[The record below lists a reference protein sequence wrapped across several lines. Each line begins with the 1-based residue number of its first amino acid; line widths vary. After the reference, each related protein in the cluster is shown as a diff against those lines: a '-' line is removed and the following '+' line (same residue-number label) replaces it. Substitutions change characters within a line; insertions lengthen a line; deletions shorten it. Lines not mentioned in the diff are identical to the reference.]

1 MKVLSELLYS
11 KEHEW
16 VKVEGNLARMGITDH
31 AQNELGDVV
40 YLELPEV
47 DEEFGQDDVFGVV
60 ESVKAA
66 SDLYTPVSGKVVE
79 VNEDLPDS
87 PEAINEDP
95 YGSWMI
101 VIEIEDDS
109 QLKNLMSPEEYKEFC
124 GQEG

>member
-1 MKVLSELLYS
+1 MKVLNELLYS

-16 VKVEGNLARMGITDH
+16 VKVEGNLARLGITDH

-47 DEEFGQDDVFGVV
+47 DDEFKEDDVIGVV

-79 VNEDLPDS
+79 VNANLPDS
-87 PEAINEDP
+87 PEAINQDP

-101 VIEIEDDS
+101 VLEMDDDS

-124 GQEG
+124 DQEG

>member
-1 MKVLSELLYS
+1 MKVLNELLYS

-47 DEEFGQDDVFGVV
+47 DDDFKVDDVIGVV

-87 PEAINEDP
+87 PEAMNEDP

-101 VIEIEDDS
+101 VVEMDDDS

-124 GQEG
+124 DQEG

>member
-1 MKVLSELLYS
+1 MTILNELLYS

-16 VKVEGNLARMGITDH
+16 VKVEGNLARLGITDH
-31 AQNELGDVV
+31 AQSELGDVV

-47 DEEFGQDDVFGVV
+47 DDEFSADDAIGVV

-66 SDLYTPVSGKVVE
+66 SDLYTQVSGKVVE
-79 VNEDLPDS
+79 VNEELPDN

-101 VIEIEDDS
+101 VLEMDDDS
-109 QLKNLMSPEEYKEFC
+109 ELKNLLSPEEYKEFC
-124 GQEG
+124 EQEG